1 MSIEQKEYTKK
12 TRQRLQRALVLHDEY
27 AKKMLKEL
35 NLYAL
40 TRKEIQTWIDELD

>member
-1 MSIEQKEYTKK
+1 MYIEKEYKEK
-12 TRQRLQRALVLHDEY
+12 TRQRLQKALVLHDEY

-40 TRKEIQTWIDELD
+40 TRKEIQTWLDELDE